1 MARKN
6 LFEYAVLF
14 HPKSTKDAMG
24 NDTTPPTEIV
34 TPLTVVLAQS
44 DKEVSMVAARGLP
57 EKFLDKLDDIDIII
71 RAVCPL

>member
-6 LFEYAVLF
+6 LFEYAVLY
-14 HPKSTKDAMG
+14 HPKTTKDAMG

-34 TPLTVVLAQS
+34 TPITSLLAIS

-57 EKFLDKLDDIDIII
+57 EKFLERLDDIEIII
-71 RAVCPL
+71 RPMCP